1 MISQLS
7 NHNVLSFKG
16 TNKEDDFSNI
26 AEIFRPRDI
35 ERAVSVQN
43 RRLNEL
49 HKEADE
55 FIGTTSKS
63 SKPSRANAA
72 QHHKRPSGVDNRHHT
87 QPAARITVKRN
98 DDGDM
103 VEYTTKTAPKGRK
116 QHKPKIAPYAL
127 AASLLL
133 TALGVHACQEQG
145 KTDATPTVEPIIQK
159 TTEFNW
165 YDNLNDY
172 SKYESE
178 IGNYTYEDVLM
189 AVREIESDKTLSNVF
204 YDLIAAKN
212 NMEETIGDP
221 KVVLGELLEQDY
233 ADGIEM
239 ELVLPQI
246 FVESSG
252 NHYDSE
258 GNVLE
263 SHAQCNGFMQLSE
276 GAQSDMNNKYFSDEP
291 LDRNDPIDNL
301 KLGIAYDSTLLNDYF
316 DGDMFKAVAAY
327 NCGPGNVEN
336 GNYYG
341 ADEYANKILSYY
353 DVLKRNPQFTQMLID
368 GALDE
373 YQNRFC

>member
-26 AEIFRPRDI
+26 AEIFRPRDLA
-35 ERAVSVQN
+35 RAVKVQTE
-43 RRLNEL
+43 RLNEL

-72 QHHKRPSGVDNRHHT
+72 QHHKRPSGADNRHHT
-87 QPAARITVKRN
+87 QPAARRTVKRN

-145 KTDATPTVEPIIQK
+145 KTATNPTVEPIIQE
-159 TTEFNW
+159 TTGFNW

>member
-72 QHHKRPSGVDNRHHT
+72 QHHKRPSGADNRHHT
-87 QPAARITVKRN
+87 QPAARRTVKRN

-145 KTDATPTVEPIIQK
+145 KTDAAPTAEPMIQE
-159 TTEFNW
+159 TTGFNW
-165 YDNLNDY
+165 YDNLSDY

-316 DGDMFKAVAAY
+316 DGDMFKAIAAY